1 MTMHPLSPGG
11 NTLVI
16 LDACVLLP
24 SRLSDVLF
32 DLMLEGLYFA
42 YWTSDVEAEFL
53 RNWPQVHPDASK
65 SGAKRLKAFQ
75 RAVNNAQLITGYADT
90 AFMSRVPGRV
100 HEDDRHLVAAA
111 LVMVNGLD
119 EEDDPA
125 RHKGM
130 IVSDNTKHLA
140 VADTRKLGIEVIKAG
155 AFLDRLCRAAPART
169 NQAIAKALNDLTA
182 AIFQSRTGGGATPS
196 WCEGDSRQFGKSNW
210 VTEVIARVQPDHSVS
225 KDSQLSKRSA

>member
-1 MTMHPLSPGG
+1 MDCQPLTPGG

-42 YWTSDVEAEFL
+42 YWTGDIEAEFL
-53 RNWPQVHPDASK
+53 RNWPQVHPDAAK

-75 RAVNNAQLITGYADT
+75 RATNNGHLITGYDDN
-90 AFMSRVPGRV
+90 AFMSRVPARV
-100 HEDDRHLVAAA
+100 HDNDRHLIAAA
-111 LVMVNGLD
+111 LVLLNGLD

-125 RHKGM
+125 LHKIM

-140 VADTRKLGIEVIKAG
+140 VADTRKLGVEVIKAG
-155 AFLDRLCRAAPART
+155 AFLDRLFDAAPIRT
-169 NQAIAKALNDLTA
+169 AQAIAKSLSDLTKPPYSKAELVA
-182 AIFQSRTGGGATPS
+182 ALRLHGA
-196 WCEGDSRQFGKSNW
+196 K
-210 VTEVIARVQPDHSVS
+210 VTADGVEKIDG
-225 KDSQLSKRSA
+225 

>member
-1 MTMHPLSPGG
+1 MNRHPLSPGG
-11 NTLVI
+11 STLVI
-16 LDACVLLP
+16 LDTCVLLP

-42 YWTSDVEAEFL
+42 YWTGDVEAEFL

-75 RAVNNAQLITGYADT
+75 RATNNGHFITGYDEVV
-90 AFMSRVPGRV
+90 FMSRVPARV
-100 HEDDRHLVAAA
+100 HENDRHLIAAA

-125 RHKGM
+125 LHKVL

-155 AFLDRLCRAAPART
+155 AFLDRLFEAAPQRT
-169 NQAIAKALNDLTA
+169 SQAIAKSLGDLKKPPYSKTEMVSALRLH
-182 AIFQSRTGGGATPS
+182 GAKAMADGFKLKFLLNFPCF
-196 WCEGDSRQFGKSNW
+196 WRK
-210 VTEVIARVQPDHSVS
+210 P
-225 KDSQLSKRSA
+225 L

>member
-1 MTMHPLSPGG
+1 MERHPLSPGG

-16 LDACVLLP
+16 LDTCVLLP

-42 YWTSDVEAEFL
+42 YWTSDVETEFL

-75 RAVNNAQLITGYADT
+75 RATNHGHLIAGYDDT
-90 AFMSRVPGRV
+90 AFVSRVPARV
-100 HEDDRHLVAAA
+100 HDNDRHLIAAA

-125 RHKGM
+125 LHKVM

-140 VADTRKLGIEVIKAG
+140 VADARKLGIEVIKAG
-155 AFLDRLCRAAPART
+155 AFVDRLFDAAPARVS
-169 NQAIAKALNDLTA
+169 QAIAKSLSDLTKPPYTLPELIA
-182 AIFQSRTGGGATPS
+182 ALRLHGAKATA
-196 WCEGDSRQFGKSNW
+196 EGLKQVDG
-210 VTEVIARVQPDHSVS
+210 
-225 KDSQLSKRSA
+225 